1 MLEQQLGMIG
11 AGSITHSHVPHWQS
25 LGWEVSVYAHE
36 GAEALARRYD
46 LKVHATLEDLLASVT
61 VVDVCTPSASHGQVA
76 LQAVRA
82 GVHVV
87 CEKPIA
93 LDFREALALAVEART
108 KGLTVLPAHVVRY
121 FGEYAALH
129 RAASSGVLGEPA
141 ILRFVRGG
149 SRPTADWFLDESQS
163 GGIVFDLMI
172 HDLDQARWLAGEVRS
187 IYAVQAPATTA
198 GRVPSEVVAH
208 ATLVHDGGA
217 ISQVQ
222 AYWGR
227 PGLSFGPSFDVAG
240 SCGRLV
246 SSPADA
252 VTVFED
258 LPGQQPEQTYLPPET
273 AEESPFLSQIKE
285 FASVLQSGGAGRV
298 SLMDGVM
305 AVALAEAAR
314 ESIRTRHPVDLAP
327 WRELVEEVA

>member
-1 MLEQQLGMIG
+1 MLGRQLGMIG
-11 AGSITHSHVPHWQS
+11 AGSITHSHIPHWQS
-25 LGWEVSVYAHE
+25 LGWEVSVFAHE
-36 GAEALARRYD
+36 GAEALAQRYD
-46 LKVHATLEDLLASVT
+46 LKVHATLDDLLASVQ
-61 VVDVCTPSASHGQVA
+61 VVDVCTPSASHGQ
-76 LQAVRA
+76 LSLRAVRA

-87 CEKPIA
+87 CEKPLA
-93 LDFREALALAVEART
+93 LDFGEALALAAEARMR
-108 KGLTVLPAHVVRY
+108 GLTVLPAHVVRY
-121 FGEYAALH
+121 FGEYAALQ
-129 RAASSGVLGEPA
+129 RASSAGALGQLA

-149 SRPTADWFLDESQS
+149 SRPTSDWFLDEDQS

-172 HDLDQARWLAGEVRS
+172 HDLDQARWLAGEVSS
-187 IYAVQAPATTA
+187 IYAVQAPATAA
-198 GRVPSEVVAH
+198 GRVPPEVVAH
-208 ATLVHDGGA
+208 ATLVHDSGA

-240 SCGRLV
+240 SSGRLV
-246 SSPADA
+246 SSPTDA

-258 LPGQQPEQTYLPPET
+258 LPGQEPELSYLPPET

-285 FASVLQSGGAGRV
+285 FASILQSGSTGRV

-305 AVALAEAAR
+305 AVAMAEAAR
-314 ESIRTRHPVDLAP
+314 ESIRTRRAVDLAP